1 MFFNK
6 SKKNNPVENN
16 PIEYEAYPASG
27 VDFEKSSS
35 ESYTNNLPNHT
46 IIDNHTLEYEKME
59 DVPFPVGEEWE
70 WVDCYKALY
79 KTCYLSDDKVKY
91 VGPSRNFAYELN
103 RVYSLPEE
111 GEFSKIDY
119 CGNGFHACLTV
130 KDALTWYNYISYDT
144 FIGDYNYSYSVVIK
158 LVVVAK
164 AKLLVNK
171 KDLANCYGNI
181 KLDNGKVVGK
191 AIILTGFVNPKE
203 VYDNRKEDIYWSID
217 VLNDYSCNY
226 LETVCKKE
234 GINLKVLKKL
244 MEKLEITFPYYEKM
258 LGFIDDRNSSAIAYV
273 NAMLDAYRINSKEIY
288 QCLNMHYGYVLAE
301 EIVNNLDYQ
310 FAMRLADNDDAYNR
324 SLSVVEKMQ
333 ILYSHQM
340 ISKK

>member
-1 MFFNK
+1 MFF
-6 SKKNNPVENN
+6 KKPEKKTI
-16 PIEYEAYPASG
+16 IEFGYPASG
-27 VDFEKSSS
+27 VDFEESSS

-46 IIDNHTLEYEKME
+46 VISRNTQKYEKME
-59 DVPFPVGEEWE
+59 DVPFPIGEDWE
-70 WVDCYKALY
+70 WIDCYKALY
-79 KTCYLSDDKVKY
+79 KTYYLSNDKVEY
-91 VGPSRNFAYELN
+91 VGPNQNFVYELN

-111 GEFSKIDY
+111 GEFGKIDY

-144 FIGDYNYSYSVVIK
+144 FAIDGYNYGVAVK

-171 KDLANCYGNI
+171 KDLANCYGKT
-181 KLDNGKVVGK
+181 KLDDGKVVGK

-203 VYDNRKEDIYWSID
+203 VYDNRKEDRCWSIG
-217 VLNDYSCNY
+217 VLNGYAYDY
-226 LETVCKKE
+226 LKAICKKE
-234 GINLKVLKKL
+234 GINLNALKKL
-244 MEKLEITFPYYEKM
+244 IEKLEITCPYYEKM
-258 LGFIDDRNSSAIAYV
+258 LGFIDDKNISTMAYV
-273 NAMLDAYRINSKEIY
+273 KVMLDFYRINSKEIY
-288 QCLNMHYGYVLAE
+288 QCLNMNYGKVLTE

-324 SLSVVEKMQ
+324 SLSVAEKMQ

-340 ISKK
+340 LSKK

>member
-27 VDFEKSSS
+27 VEFEESSS

-46 IIDNHTLEYEKME
+46 VISRSTWEYEKME
-59 DVPFPVGEEWE
+59 DVPFPIGEDWE
-70 WVDCYKALY
+70 WIDCYKALY
-79 KTCYLSDDKVKY
+79 KTYHLSNNKVEY
-91 VGPSRNFAYELN
+91 VGPSRNFTYELN
-103 RVYSLPEE
+103 KVYSLPEDE
-111 GEFSKIDY
+111 EFSKIDY

-130 KDALTWYNYISYDT
+130 KDALTWYNYISYDV
-144 FIGDYNYSYSVVIK
+144 FAISGCNYGVAVK

-171 KDLANCYGNI
+171 KDLANCYGKT

-203 VYDNRKEDIYWSID
+203 VYDNRKEDVYWSIG
-217 VLNDYSCNY
+217 VLDGYAYDY
-226 LETVCKKE
+226 LKAICKKE
-234 GINLKVLKKL
+234 NINLNVLKKL
-244 MEKLEITFPYYEKM
+244 IEKLEITCPYYEKM
-258 LGFIDDRNSSAIAYV
+258 LGFIDDKNISTMAYIK
-273 NAMLDAYRINSKEIY
+273 AMLDTYRINSKEIY
-288 QCLNMHYGYVLAE
+288 QCLNMNYGKVLTE

-310 FAMRLADNDDAYNR
+310 FAMRLADNDDTYNR
-324 SLSVVEKMQ
+324 SLSVAEKMQ

>member
-1 MFFNK
+1 MFF
-6 SKKNNPVENN
+6 KKPEKKVVL
-16 PIEYEAYPASG
+16 EYESYPASG
-27 VDFEKSSS
+27 VDFEESSS

-46 IIDNHTLEYEKME
+46 VISRNTWEYEKME
-59 DVPFPVGEEWE
+59 DVPFPIGEDWE
-70 WVDCYKALY
+70 WIDCYKALY
-79 KTCYLSDDKVKY
+79 KTYYVSNDKVEY
-91 VGPSRNFAYELN
+91 TGPSRNFAYELN
-103 RVYSLPEE
+103 KVYSLPED

-130 KDALTWYNYISYDT
+130 KNALTWYNYISYDA
-144 FIGDYNYSYSVVIK
+144 FVANYNYSYSVAVK
-158 LVVVAK
+158 LIVVAK

-171 KDLANCYGNI
+171 KDLANCYGKT

-203 VYDNRKEDIYWSID
+203 DKCWSIG

-226 LETVCKKE
+226 LKAICKKE
-234 GINLKVLKKL
+234 NINLNVLKKL

-258 LGFIDDRNSSAIAYV
+258 LNFIDDKNISVIAYI

-288 QCLNMHYGYVLAE
+288 QVLNQNYGKVLTE
-301 EIVNNLDYQ
+301 EIINNLDYQ

-324 SLSVVEKMQ
+324 SLSVAEKMQ

-340 ISKK
+340 LSKK

>member
-16 PIEYEAYPASG
+16 PIEYESYPASG
-27 VDFEKSSS
+27 VDFEESSS

-46 IIDNHTLEYEKME
+46 VINNRTWGYEKME
-59 DVPFPVGEEWE
+59 DVPFPVGEDWE
-70 WVDCYKALY
+70 WIDCYKALY
-79 KTCYLSDDKVKY
+79 KTYYLSNDKVEY
-91 VGPSRNFAYELN
+91 VGPNQNFVYELN

-111 GEFSKIDY
+111 GEFGKIDY

-144 FIGDYNYSYSVVIK
+144 FAIDSYNYGVAVK

-171 KDLANCYGNI
+171 KDLANCYGKT
-181 KLDNGKVVGK
+181 KLDDGKVVGK

-203 VYDNRKEDIYWSID
+203 VYDNRKEDRCWSIG
-217 VLNDYSCNY
+217 VLNGYAYDY
-226 LETVCKKE
+226 LKAICKKE
-234 GINLKVLKKL
+234 GINLNVLKKL
-244 MEKLEITFPYYEKM
+244 IEKLEITCPYYEKM
-258 LGFIDDRNSSAIAYV
+258 LGFIDDKNISTMAYV
-273 NAMLDAYRINSKEIY
+273 KAMLDAYRINSKEIY
-288 QCLNMHYGYVLAE
+288 QCLNMSYGQVLTE
-301 EIVNNLDYQ
+301 EIINNLDYQ

-324 SLSVVEKMQ
+324 SLSVAEKMQ
-333 ILYSHQM
+333 ILYSHQ
-340 ISKK
+340 ILLKK

>member
-6 SKKNNPVENN
+6 SKKNN

-27 VDFEKSSS
+27 VDFEESSS

-46 IIDNHTLEYEKME
+46 VISRNTWEYEKME
-59 DVPFPVGEEWE
+59 DVPFPIGEDWE
-70 WVDCYKALY
+70 WIDCYKALY
-79 KTCYLSDDKVKY
+79 KTYYVSNNKVEY
-91 VGPSRNFAYELN
+91 TGPSRNFAYELN
-103 RVYSLPEE
+103 KVYSLPED

-130 KDALTWYNYISYDT
+130 KDALTWYNYISYDA
-144 FIGDYNYSYSVVIK
+144 FIADYNYSYSVAIK
-158 LVVVAK
+158 LIVVAK

-171 KDLANCYGNI
+171 KDLANCYGKT

-191 AIILTGFVNPKE
+191 AIILTGFVNSKE
-203 VYDNRKEDIYWSID
+203 VYDNRKEDVYWNIG
-217 VLNDYSCNY
+217 VFNGYVYDY
-226 LETVCKKE
+226 LKAICKKE
-234 GINLKVLKKL
+234 NINLNVLKKL
-244 MEKLEITFPYYEKM
+244 TEKFEITFTDYEKM
-258 LGFIDDRNSSAIAYV
+258 IGFIDDGKIIAMAYV

-288 QCLNMHYGYVLAE
+288 QCLSSHYGKVLTE

-324 SLSVVEKMQ
+324 SLSVAEKCKFF
-333 ILYSHQM
+333 IL
-340 ISKK
+340 IR

>member
-1 MFFNK
+1 MFF
-6 SKKNNPVENN
+6 KKPEKAR
-16 PIEYEAYPASG
+16 IIAYDSYPASG
-27 VDFEKSSS
+27 VDFEESSS

-46 IIDNHTLEYEKME
+46 IINNHTWEYEKME

-70 WVDCYKALY
+70 WIDCYKALY
-79 KTCYLSDDKVKY
+79 KTYYLSNNKVKY
-91 VGPSRNFAYELN
+91 VGPNQNFVYELN
-103 RVYSLPEE
+103 RIYSLPEK
-111 GEFSKIDY
+111 GEFGKIDY

-144 FIGDYNYSYSVVIK
+144 FAINDYNYGVAVK

-171 KDLANCYGNI
+171 KDLANCYGKT
-181 KLDNGKVVGK
+181 KLDTGKVVGK

-203 VYDNRKEDIYWSID
+203 VYDNRKEDRCWSIG
-217 VLNDYSCNY
+217 VFNGNRYVYDY
-226 LETVCKKE
+226 LKAICKKE
-234 GINLKVLKKL
+234 GINLNVLKKL
-244 MEKLEITFPYYEKM
+244 IEKLEITCPYYEKI
-258 LGFIDDRNSSAIAYV
+258 LDFIDDKNMPTIAYV

-288 QCLNMHYGYVLAE
+288 QCLNMSYGQVLTE
-301 EIVNNLDYQ
+301 EIINNLDYQ

-324 SLSVVEKMQ
+324 SLSVAEKMQ

-340 ISKK
+340 LLKK

>member
-1 MFFNK
+1 MFF
-6 SKKNNPVENN
+6 KKPEKAR
-16 PIEYEAYPASG
+16 IIAYDSYPASG
-27 VDFEKSSS
+27 VDFEESSS

-46 IIDNHTLEYEKME
+46 IINNHTWEYEKME

-70 WVDCYKALY
+70 WIDCYKALY
-79 KTCYLSDDKVKY
+79 KTYYPSNDKVEY
-91 VGPSRNFAYELN
+91 VGPNQNFVYELN

-111 GEFSKIDY
+111 GEFGKIDY

-130 KDALTWYNYISYDT
+130 KDALTWYNYISYNT
-144 FIGDYNYSYSVVIK
+144 FAIGGYNYGVAVK

-171 KDLANCYGNI
+171 KDLANCYGKT
-181 KLDNGKVVGK
+181 KLDDGKVVGK

-203 VYDNRKEDIYWSID
+203 VYDNRKENRCWSIG
-217 VLNDYSCNY
+217 VLNGYAYDY
-226 LETVCKKE
+226 LKAICKKE
-234 GINLKVLKKL
+234 GINLNVLKKL
-244 MEKLEITFPYYEKM
+244 IEKLEITCPYYEKM
-258 LGFIDDRNSSAIAYV
+258 LGFIDDKNISTMAYV
-273 NAMLDAYRINSKEIY
+273 NAMLDAYRINSKEVY
-288 QCLNMHYGYVLAE
+288 QVLNQNYGKVLTD

-324 SLSVVEKMQ
+324 SLSVAEKMQ

-340 ISKK
+340 LLKK

>member
-1 MFFNK
+1 MFF
-6 SKKNNPVENN
+6 KKPEKKVVL
-16 PIEYEAYPASG
+16 EYEAYPASG
-27 VDFEKSSS
+27 VDFEESSS

-46 IIDNHTLEYEKME
+46 VLSKNTWEYEKME
-59 DVPFPVGEEWE
+59 DVPFPIGEDWE
-70 WVDCYKALY
+70 WIDCYKALY
-79 KTCYLSDDKVKY
+79 KLCHFTDKEVKY
-91 VGPSRNFAYELN
+91 IGPSRNFAYELN
-103 RVYSLPEE
+103 KVYSLPEE
-111 GEFSKIDY
+111 EEEFSKVDY

-130 KDALTWYNYISYDT
+130 KDALTWYNYISYNE
-144 FIGDYNYSYSVVIK
+144 FIGDYNYSYSIDVR

-171 KDLANCYGNI
+171 KDLANCYGKT

-203 VYDNRKEDIYWSID
+203 VYDNRKEDICWSIG
-217 VLNDYSCNY
+217 VLNGCAYDY
-226 LETVCKKE
+226 LKAICKKE
-234 GINLKVLKKL
+234 GINLNVLKKL
-244 MEKLEITFPYYEKM
+244 TEKLEITCPYYEKM
-258 LGFIDDRNSSAIAYV
+258 LGFIDDKNLSIMAYV

-288 QCLNMHYGYVLAE
+288 QCLNMSYGQVLTE

-324 SLSVVEKMQ
+324 SLSVAEKMQ

-340 ISKK
+340 LLKK

>member
-6 SKKNNPVENN
+6 SKKKGVL
-16 PIEYEAYPASG
+16 EYESYPASG
-27 VDFEKSSS
+27 VDFEESSS

-46 IIDNHTLEYEKME
+46 VISRNTWEYEKME
-59 DVPFPVGEEWE
+59 DVPFPIGEDWE
-70 WVDCYKALY
+70 WIDCYKALY
-79 KTCYLSDDKVKY
+79 KTYYVSNDKVEY
-91 VGPSRNFAYELN
+91 TGPSRNFAYELN
-103 RVYSLPEE
+103 KVYSLPED

-130 KDALTWYNYISYDT
+130 KNALTWYNYISYDE
-144 FIGDYNYSYSVVIK
+144 FVANYSYSYNVAVK
-158 LVVVAK
+158 LIVVAK

-171 KDLANCYGNI
+171 KDLANCYGKT

-203 VYDNRKEDIYWSID
+203 VYDNREEDKCWSIG

-226 LETVCKKE
+226 LKAICKKE
-234 GINLKVLKKL
+234 NINFNVLKKL

-258 LGFIDDRNSSAIAYV
+258 LNFIDDKNISAIAYI

-288 QCLNMHYGYVLAE
+288 QCLSSHYGKVLTE

-324 SLSVVEKMQ
+324 SLSVAEKMQ

-340 ISKK
+340 LSKK

>member
-1 MFFNK
+1 MFF
-6 SKKNNPVENN
+6 KKPEKKVVL
-16 PIEYEAYPASG
+16 EYESYPASG
-27 VDFEKSSS
+27 VDFEESSS

-46 IIDNHTLEYEKME
+46 IIDNHTWEYEKME
-59 DVPFPVGEEWE
+59 DVPFPIGEDWE
-70 WVDCYKALY
+70 WIDCYKALY
-79 KTCYLSDDKVKY
+79 KTYYLSNDKVEY
-91 VGPSRNFAYELN
+91 VGPNQNFVYELN

-111 GEFSKIDY
+111 GEFGKIDY

-144 FIGDYNYSYSVVIK
+144 FAIDSYNYGVAVK

-171 KDLANCYGNI
+171 KDLANCYGKT
-181 KLDNGKVVGK
+181 KLDDGKVVGK

-203 VYDNRKEDIYWSID
+203 VYDNRKEDRCWSIG
-217 VLNDYSCNY
+217 VLNGYAYDY
-226 LETVCKKE
+226 LKAICKKE
-234 GINLKVLKKL
+234 GINLNVLKKL
-244 MEKLEITFPYYEKM
+244 IEKLEITCPYYEKM
-258 LGFIDDRNSSAIAYV
+258 LGFIDDKNISTMAYV
-273 NAMLDAYRINSKEIY
+273 KAMLDAYRINSKEIY
-288 QCLNMHYGYVLAE
+288 QCLNMNYGKVLTE

-324 SLSVVEKMQ
+324 SLSVAEKMQ

-340 ISKK
+340 LSKK

>member
-1 MFFNK
+1 
-6 SKKNNPVENN
+6 
-16 PIEYEAYPASG
+16 
-27 VDFEKSSS
+27 
-35 ESYTNNLPNHT
+35 
-46 IIDNHTLEYEKME
+46 ME

-79 KTCYLSDDKVKY
+79 KTYYLTDKEVKY
-91 VGPSRNFAYELN
+91 TSPSQNFDYELN

-111 GEFSKIDY
+111 GEFSEIDY
-119 CGNGFHACLTV
+119 CSNGFHACLTV
-130 KDALTWYNYISYDT
+130 KDVLTWYNYISYDAFT
-144 FIGDYNYSYSVVIK
+144 INNYEYNAAIK

-171 KDLANCYGNI
+171 KDLANCYGKT
-181 KLDNGKVVGK
+181 KLDTGKVVGK

-203 VYDNRKEDIYWSID
+203 VYDNRKKDICWSIG

-226 LETVCKKE
+226 LKAICKKE
-234 GINLKVLKKL
+234 SINLNFLNKL
-244 MEKLEITFPYYEKM
+244 TQNLEITFHDYEKI
-258 LGFIDDRNSSAIAYV
+258 LNLVDDKEITAMAYIK
-273 NAMLDAYRINSKEIY
+273 AMLNVYRINSKEIY
-288 QCLNMHYGYVLAE
+288 QVLNQNYGKVLAE
-301 EIVNNLDYQ
+301 EIINNLDYQ

-324 SLSVVEKMQ
+324 SLSVAEKMQ

>member
-1 MFFNK
+1 MFF
-6 SKKNNPVENN
+6 KKPEKARIIV
-16 PIEYEAYPASG
+16 YDSYPASG
-27 VDFEKSSS
+27 VDFEESSS

-46 IIDNHTLEYEKME
+46 IINNHTWEYEKME

-70 WVDCYKALY
+70 WIDCYKALY
-79 KTCYLSDDKVKY
+79 KTYYLSNNKVKY
-91 VGPSRNFAYELN
+91 VGPNQNFVYELN

-111 GEFSKIDY
+111 GEFGKIDY

-144 FIGDYNYSYSVVIK
+144 FAINDYNYGVAVK

-171 KDLANCYGNI
+171 KDLANCYGKT
-181 KLDNGKVVGK
+181 KLDTGKVVGK

-203 VYDNRKEDIYWSID
+203 VYDNRKKDICWSIG

-226 LETVCKKE
+226 LKAICKKE
-234 GINLKVLKKL
+234 SINLNFLNKL
-244 MEKLEITFPYYEKM
+244 TQNLEITFHDYEKI
-258 LGFIDDRNSSAIAYV
+258 LNLVDDKEITTMAYIK
-273 NAMLDAYRINSKEIY
+273 AMLNVYRINSKEIY
-288 QCLNMHYGYVLAE
+288 QVLNQNYGKVLAE
-301 EIVNNLDYQ
+301 EIINNLDYQ

-324 SLSVVEKMQ
+324 SLSVAEKMQ

>member
-16 PIEYEAYPASG
+16 PIEYESYPASG
-27 VDFEKSSS
+27 VDFEESSS

-46 IIDNHTLEYEKME
+46 VINNRTWGYEKME
-59 DVPFPVGEEWE
+59 DVPFPVGEDWE
-70 WVDCYKALY
+70 WIDCYKALY
-79 KTCYLSDDKVKY
+79 KTYYVSNDKVEY
-91 VGPSRNFAYELN
+91 VGPNQNFAYELN

-130 KDALTWYNYISYDT
+130 KDVLTWYNYISYDV
-144 FIGDYNYSYSVVIK
+144 FAISGCNYGVAVK

-171 KDLANCYGNI
+171 KDLANCYGKT

-203 VYDNRKEDIYWSID
+203 VYDNRKEDVYWSIG
-217 VLNDYSCNY
+217 VLDGYAYDY
-226 LETVCKKE
+226 LKAICKKE
-234 GINLKVLKKL
+234 NINLNVLKKL
-244 MEKLEITFPYYEKM
+244 IEKLEITCPYYEKM
-258 LGFIDDRNSSAIAYV
+258 LGFIDDKNISTMAYIK
-273 NAMLDAYRINSKEIY
+273 AMLDTYRINSKEIY
-288 QCLNMHYGYVLAE
+288 QCLNMNYGKVLTE

-310 FAMRLADNDDAYNR
+310 FAMRLANNDDTYNR
-324 SLSVVEKMQ
+324 SLSVAEKMQ